1 MGLPRVVPE
10 RSDAARADGLA
21 GRGRRSKIVQQFF
34 ERNVGLLQNGLQR
47 LRLDDAVHRHTGM
60 KRAFWVMAMR
70 IGLSDEPKPSRFKA
84 DIPTQRDPNEDVSKL
99 KPNPLTLVVSISPD
113 LQIKLN
119 QDAMGSVNDPSEL
132 SAKLQQ
138 TFQQRKE
145 QHAYKVG
152 MEAATNIPED
162 QRIEKTV
169 FVKAPRALHYGDV
182 VKVIDAIKGAGANPV
197 GLQVDDLP

>member
-1 MGLPRVVPE
+1 M
-10 RSDAARADGLA
+10 AMA
-21 GRGRRSKIVQQFF
+21 
-34 ERNVGLLQNGLQR
+34 
-47 LRLDDAVHRHTGM
+47 TGGT
-60 KRAFWVMAMR
+60 KRAVPYINVTPLIDVLLVVIIIFMVVTP
-70 IGLSDEPKPSRFKA
+70 LKPSRFKA
-84 DIPTQRDPNEDVSKL
+84 DIPTQRDPNENIQNL

-119 QDAMGSVNDPSEL
+119 QDPMGSVNDPTAL
-132 SAKLQQ
+132 AAKLQQ

-152 MEAATNIPED
+152 METATNISED
-162 QRIEKTV
+162 LRIEKTV